1 MTFRGGDGDE
11 STKDA
16 LWDDK
21 DKFYYDAIRYSD
33 HHVESLH
40 VRSLVGLIPLYASL
54 TIEPDLLNRYPSFK
68 KRLNWFLVHQKCQK
82 ETLPQWKPEGLVKE
96 CYYH

>member
-68 KRLNWFLVHQKCQK
+68 NVSIGF
-82 ETLPQWKPEGLVKE
+82 
-96 CYYH
+96 

>member
-1 MTFRGGDGDE
+1 MMLLDTV
-11 STKDA
+11 TTT
-16 LWDDK
+16 LNH
-21 DKFYYDAIRYSD
+21 Y
-33 HHVESLH
+33 

-68 KRLNWFLVHQKCQK
+68 NVSIGFLVHQKK
-82 ETLPQWKPEGLVKE
+82 MSERNIASMETRGLVKE